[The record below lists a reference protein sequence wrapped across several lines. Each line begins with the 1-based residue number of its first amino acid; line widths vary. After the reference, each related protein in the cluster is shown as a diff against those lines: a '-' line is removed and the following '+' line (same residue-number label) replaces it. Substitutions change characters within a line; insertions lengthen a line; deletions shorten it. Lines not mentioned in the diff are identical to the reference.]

1 MASQMSAAVLSSVKT
16 PFGTKTLI
24 STDTTSFFA
33 LDNRQEAHYLCA
45 LLNSDVVNSYIS
57 SFSSAGR
64 GFGSPSA
71 MENVAIP
78 KFDSR
83 NRLHVRL
90 AELSEEAH
98 ALVKADKPTDEVQKQ
113 VDEAVRKLWNIKS

>member
-1 MASQMSAAVLSSVKT
+1 MASRIEAVVLSTLKT
-16 PFGTKTLI
+16 PFSTKTLI

-33 LDNRQEAHYLCA
+33 LDDRQEAHYLSA
-45 LLNSDVVNSYIS
+45 VLNSDILDTFIR

-64 GFGSPSA
+64 GFGAPSV

-78 KFDSR
+78 KFDPK
-83 NRLHVRL
+83 NKLHARL

-98 ALVKADKPTDEVQKQ
+98 TLVKTDKPTDEVQKQ